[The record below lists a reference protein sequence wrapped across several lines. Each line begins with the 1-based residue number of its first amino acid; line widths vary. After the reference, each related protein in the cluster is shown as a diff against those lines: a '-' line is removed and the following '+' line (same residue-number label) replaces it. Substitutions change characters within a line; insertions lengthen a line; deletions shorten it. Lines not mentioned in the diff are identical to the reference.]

1 MNSRAYAEVYQI
13 IQYLPESEYK
23 LIPKSQIDYIRKNM
37 DASIKNICTLDTK
50 LEDIEL
56 SIEAKTM
63 LLTIFYMYIA
73 NDLQRAKLEKF
84 LACEEK
90 KKSEEMYKNMF
101 KKNGTSEDK
110 DLGKESANHE
120 EKSLVEIKNK
130 KWQFKIINFFN
141 KILEK
146 LKLKK

>member
-1 MNSRAYAEVYQI
+1 V
-13 IQYLPESEYK
+13 K
-23 LIPKSQIDYIRKNM
+23 KCTK
-37 DASIKNICTLDTK
+37 ICL
-50 LEDIEL
+50 
-56 SIEAKTM
+56 
-63 LLTIFYMYIA
+63 
-73 NDLQRAKLEKF
+73 
-84 LACEEK
+84 
-90 KKSEEMYKNMF
+90 